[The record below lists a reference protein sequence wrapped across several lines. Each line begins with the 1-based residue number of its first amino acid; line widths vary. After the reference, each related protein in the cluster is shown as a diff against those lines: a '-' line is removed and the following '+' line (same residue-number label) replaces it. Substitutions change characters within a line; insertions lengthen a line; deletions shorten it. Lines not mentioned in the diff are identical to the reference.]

1 MKKTRKFPFKGLVA
15 RWRQWSLQ
23 ERILL
28 TVSSVIFL
36 FYAASL
42 IYPFVWALI
51 NSGKTLSEFYDNQFS
66 LPKNWGWQNYIHV
79 FELQVR
85 KTSLVGMIGNSLWV
99 TIIATGVGI
108 ISSIC
113 TAYACSKYRFRGS
126 KIFYSIAIFIQVIPL
141 VGNMPATYKL
151 AAELGMVDNPALIW
165 LMWGGG
171 FGFAFIT
178 LYSYFQSVS
187 WGYAEAAFIDGANH
201 LQVLLRIMLPQALPA
216 IVSIAII
223 NFIGTW
229 NDYMTPYL
237 YLPSYP
243 TLSVGLYLIETEA
256 QVSNSSVKGA
266 PLYFSAILLSMI
278 PIIVIYCCFQ
288 KVIMQNTVAGGLK
301 G

>member
-1 MKKTRKFPFKGLVA
+1 
-15 RWRQWSLQ
+15 
-23 ERILL
+23 
-28 TVSSVIFL
+28 
-36 FYAASL
+36 
-42 IYPFVWALI
+42 
-51 NSGKTLSEFYDNQFS
+51 
-66 LPKNWGWQNYIHV
+66 
-79 FELQVR
+79 
-85 KTSLVGMIGNSLWV
+85 
-99 TIIATGVGI
+99 
-108 ISSIC
+108 
-113 TAYACSKYRFRGS
+113 
-126 KIFYSIAIFIQVIPL
+126 
-141 VGNMPATYKL
+141 
-151 AAELGMVDNPALIW
+151 
-165 LMWGGG
+165 
-171 FGFAFIT
+171 
-178 LYSYFQSVS
+178 
-187 WGYAEAAFIDGANH
+187 
-201 LQVLLRIMLPQALPA
+201 MLPQALPA